1 MEQHSAVC
9 EKAKKKMSSSS
20 REDRYRRRSGEGDQ
34 AGRGGRGGG
43 QVGDQGG
50 HEDGQGGDQAGRG
63 GYQAG
68 RGGHG
73 GGQVGDQGGHG
84 DGQEGFQAGRGGYQA
99 GQGGG
104 YDGRPATPPR
114 PNVDFRFST
123 FEPSPVLQFAND
135 FTATTNTGRMQLRDT
150 QRKWSMVRSDLNQL
164 QERMQYG
171 HNPADLARQYPSE
184 SLNRFTAFADE
195 RQQDYQRLMDKK
207 NDFDDAMNQ
216 VTNNFERLSYRA
228 DNALDTLHTSEY
240 SRHTRDVN
248 RAADRMQPRRYN
260 F

>member
-68 RGGHG
+68 RGGG
-73 GGQVGDQGGHG
+73 AD
-84 DGQEGFQAGRGGYQA
+84 R
-99 GQGGG
+99 